1 MGIRDKLRRLEQLEG
16 ETVGVLVL
24 PDGSEVRYRLGSPD
38 EGGDLY
44 EAFLACMKGEEHWLL
59 PYVRQIETTKGFP
72 GLIRAL
78 EASRERVAGESDAE

>member
-1 MGIRDKLRRLEQLEG
+1 MGLRDKLRRLEQLEG

-44 EAFLACMKGEEHWLL
+44 EAFVACVKGQEHWLL
-59 PYVRQIETTKGFP
+59 PYTGRWTLLRVSR
-72 GLIRAL
+72 GL
-78 EASRERVAGESDAE
+78 SGHWKVAESE